1 MSEAKTILVGVDGS
15 QPSLK
20 ALRWAADQ
28 AAAEAAELVVLCAW
42 SIAPSPA
49 ATPDFSYS
57 VHAGGESSADLA
69 KDRLLSA
76 ITEVL
81 GENPRVVVQPEVK
94 EGSAAKVL
102 IEAAAEREADLL
114 VVGTR
119 GLGGFGGLLLG
130 SVSQHVAVHAGCT
143 VVIVR

>member
-1 MSEAKTILVGVDGS
+1 MSEAKTIIVGVDGS

-28 AAAEAAELVVLCAW
+28 AAAENAELVVLCAW
-42 SIAPSPA
+42 SVSPSPA

-57 VHAGGESSADLA
+57 VHAGGESSADQA
-69 KDRLLSA
+69 KNRLMGA

-94 EGSAAKVL
+94 EGGAAKVL
-102 IEAAAEREADLL
+102 IEAATERRADLL